1 MVRLKEIGKKNARIQ
16 SLEEAVRGPLLPKI
30 DWINNPGE

>member
-1 MVRLKEIGKKNARIQ
+1 LKEIGKKNARIQ